1 MTPEP
6 LLRIEDL
13 VTVFEG
19 AEGALRAVDGVSLEI
34 APGETVGLV
43 GESGCGKSVLA
54 LSVLRLLPR
63 PQARVAAGRVVWR
76 GADLLALP
84 DPAIRRVRGKEIA
97 MIFQEPM
104 TSLNPV
110 LTIGSQIEEAIR
122 VHEPVGRD
130 EAWGRAVDLLGRVG
144 IPNPA
149 GRARDYPHQ
158 LSGGM
163 RQRVMIAMA
172 LSCGPSLLIADEP
185 TTALDVTV
193 QAGILDLLRRLQK
206 ESGMAVL
213 LITHDMGVVA
223 EMARRV
229 LVMYAGQIVEE
240 AGVSDLFE
248 RPLHPYSA
256 ALLESVPRLDA
267 PRGRLRAIPGA
278 VPDPRAFPAG
288 CRFHPRCPIAV
299 PECRDAVPPLE
310 AKAPARRAR
319 CIKVPGAVAGAWA

>member
-1 MTPEP
+1 VTSVP
-6 LLRIEDL
+6 LLRVENL
-13 VTVFEG
+13 VTVIDAAGG
-19 AEGALRAVDGVSLEI
+19 AIRAVDGVSLDI
-34 APGETVGLV
+34 AAGETVGLV

-54 LSVLRLLPR
+54 LSILGLLPR
-63 PQARVAAGRVVWR
+63 SQARVAEGRVLWR
-76 GADLLALP
+76 GADLAALREP
-84 DPAIRRVRGKEIA
+84 QLRRVRGNEIA
-97 MIFQEPM
+97 MVFQEPM

-110 LTIGSQIEEAIR
+110 LAVGAQIEEAIR
-122 VHEPVGRD
+122 VHESVSR
-130 EAWGRAVDLLGRVG
+130 EAARARAVDLLGRVG

-149 GRARDYPHQ
+149 ARARDYPHQ

-193 QAGILDLLRRLQK
+193 QAGILDLLGRLQ
-206 ESGMAVL
+206 EETGMAVL

-223 EMARRV
+223 ETARRV

-240 AGVSDLFE
+240 AGVGDLFG
-248 RPLHPYSA
+248 RPLHPYTK

-267 PRGRLRAIPGA
+267 HQERLRAIPGA

-288 CRFHPRCPIAV
+288 CRFHPRCSIAV
-299 PECRDAVPPLE
+299 PECRGAVPPLE
-310 AKAPARRAR
+310 TKAASRRAR
-319 CIKVPGAVAGAWA
+319 CFEVPGPVAGARA